1 MYIRNLFLIVFLVSC
16 SSTIKDIN
24 YVTFDNTFSNG
35 EKFVLLSCMSSYDKK
50 IHISDFMVKELTS
63 NINSSG
69 LEFNK
74 KIMASIKVNT
84 QDGINMLTSM
94 QMVPTNYISS
104 NISNSQVENYKS
116 AILRDFCIKLKE

>member
-1 MYIRNLFLIVFLVSC
+1 MYIRNIFLIVFLVSC

-35 EKFVLLSCMSSYDKK
+35 EKFELLSCMSGYDKK

-84 QDGINMLTSM
+84 QDGINMLRSM

>member
-1 MYIRNLFLIVFLVSC
+1 MYIRNIFLIVFLVSC

-74 KIMASIKVNT
+74 KTSLCIPKVA
-84 QDGINMLTSM
+84 IN
-94 QMVPTNYISS
+94 QKGQYISPKFAFEAEIA
-104 NISNSQVENYKS
+104 NKKL
-116 AILRDFCIKLKE
+116 AIK

>member
-1 MYIRNLFLIVFLVSC
+1 
-16 SSTIKDIN
+16 
-24 YVTFDNTFSNG
+24 
-35 EKFVLLSCMSSYDKK
+35 MSSYDKK

-74 KIMASIKVNT
+74 KIMASIKMTT

>member
-1 MYIRNLFLIVFLVSC
+1 MYIRNIFLIVFLVSC

-24 YVTFDNTFSNG
+24 YVTFDNSFSNG
-35 EKFVLLSCMSSYDKK
+35 EKFVLLSCMSIYDKK

-84 QDGINMLTSM
+84 QDGINVLTSM